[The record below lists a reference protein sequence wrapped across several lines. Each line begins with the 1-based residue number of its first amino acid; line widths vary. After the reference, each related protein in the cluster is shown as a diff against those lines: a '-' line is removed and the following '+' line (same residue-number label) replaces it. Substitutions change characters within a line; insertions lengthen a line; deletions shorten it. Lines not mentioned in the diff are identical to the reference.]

1 MIIFGLG
8 NPGLKYR
15 STRHNVGYIF
25 LDQLV
30 RASKKK
36 YSRKRLYSIAISKVR
51 GREVVLIKPKC
62 WMNECGL
69 TIAKILSAVNRDF
82 LIVLDDINL
91 PLGRMRLRSKGSD
104 GGHLGLRSII
114 SAVGKSDFP
123 RLRIGIGQSSVDAAE
138 YVLGRFNAHEKR
150 VLKRTIKQGIRGIE
164 LLSADGFVKAQ
175 NHINSINIRD
185 IDQIFSPKK

>member
-15 STRHNVGYIF
+15 STRHNAGYIF

-36 YSRKRLYSIAISKVR
+36 YSRKRLYSIVVSKVKD
-51 GREVVLIKPKC
+51 REMLLIKPKC
-62 WMNECGL
+62 WMNECGI
-69 TIAKILSAVNRDF
+69 TIAKILGAVNRDF
-82 LIVLDDINL
+82 LVVLDDINL
-91 PLGRMRLRSKGSD
+91 PLGRMRLRSRGSD

-114 SAVGKSDFP
+114 SALGKSDFP
-123 RLRIGIGQSSVDAAE
+123 RLRIGVGQPSVDAAV
-138 YVLGRFNAHEKR
+138 YVLRRFNAHEKR
-150 VLKRTIKQGIRGIE
+150 ILKKVIEQGIRGIE

-175 NHINSINIRD
+175 NHINSINIKD
-185 IDQIFSPKK
+185 IN